1 MAAIAILNLLLL
13 PILVTFLFPEMV
25 GYTPAKLH

>member
-1 MAAIAILNLLLL
+1 MAAVAILNLLLL
-13 PILVTFLFPEMV
+13 QILVTFPFPATA